1 MVIGDLLPIV
11 LAAGSPRRVTPAGN
25 SQDEEPR
32 RQAALPHERVAIES
46 ATRAVLEEFA
56 PLARRRFVE
65 LQLAVEPGL
74 VAQASLADYRTC
86 LGCLVLA
93 AVGRAASGVL
103 VTATQQI
110 DGVEVAVLDD
120 GTLPAGGQAAGAPA
134 AGAQAANEQADYA
147 AGPAWAPASAPGATV
162 SVVYQPELGTTA
174 LLRLRRADWRPAP
187 SNEAA
192 AAVLAGSSATI

>member
-103 VTATQQI
+103 VTATQRI

-120 GTLPAGGQAAGAPA
+120 GTLPAGAPA
-134 AGAQAANEQADYA
+134 AGGQAANEQADYA

-192 AAVLAGSSATI
+192 AAVLAGSSATL